1 MAASPLLGYNTNV
14 RHLGKLFHIQTED
27 SGSSHGH
34 IFTHLFAD
42 GGRIVASK
50 KTTYSHYIDT
60 VHYPAVVKQL
70 MRESHKAMFI
80 ALRDGLFDEDEAAG
94 ARTMAEM
101 EIRLPDEPAAAPP
114 PPASAPA
121 PAASVPPSAEG
132 VDVDALERAAAA
144 QLAGAHA
151 ARTPSSAAP
160 AAPPSPG
167 RYAATRPASVSSA
180 GAVAS
185 PGGVS
190 DHASSTPAAA
200 PQSSPAHF
208 EPSAASESIFGGDL
222 LSEKSLD
229 EVILSYLA
237 EDVEEE
243 G

>member
-1 MAASPLLGYNTNV
+1 MAGSPLLGYNTNV

-42 GGRIVASK
+42 GGRIIASK
-50 KTTYSHYIDT
+50 KTTYAQYIGTDR
-60 VHYPAVVKQL
+60 YPEVVKRL

-94 ARTMAEM
+94 ARTMAQMQITLDE
-101 EIRLPDEPAAAPP
+101 EPAP
-114 PPASAPA
+114 PPASPA
-121 PAASVPPSAEG
+121 G

-144 QLAGAHA
+144 KLAEAGANQ
-151 ARTPSSAAP
+151 
-160 AAPPSPG
+160 APPTPLPGTGATPG
-167 RYAATRPASVSSA
+167 RYSSTRRATPVVNRSSRPA
-180 GAVAS
+180 AS
-185 PGGVS
+185 RP
-190 DHASSTPAAA
+190 D
-200 PQSSPAHF
+200 
-208 EPSAASESIFGGDL
+208 PSSESIFGGDL

-237 EDVEEE
+237 EDVEDE